1 MYYIVKS
8 VKDSACRVPSDWN
21 KKKFFSKGK
30 IIKLY
35 DNNKLVGNCLIKY
48 NWIFNFVIEPN
59 SRRQGYGTILLYCAE
74 KEISKKY
81 NKSLL
86 IPSDNEDGIVEFY
99 SKNGYIHKIS
109 KSDPLYED
117 ENKDCWI
124 MLKRLNNEN
133 TIF

>member
-8 VKDSACRVPSDWN
+8 VKDSACRVPSDCN

-59 SRRQGYGTILLYCAE
+59 SLLY
-74 KEISKKY
+74 
-81 NKSLL
+81 SLNYVL
-86 IPSDNEDGIVEFY
+86 
-99 SKNGYIHKIS
+99 KIN
-109 KSDPLYED
+109 L
-117 ENKDCWI
+117 
-124 MLKRLNNEN
+124 
-133 TIF
+133 